1 MKDGDKAKA
10 KAAKAKASGKKASI
24 KSSAKEKGGKG
35 GKTVKAG
42 SKKEG
47 SSSSKAEAAKKG
59 AGGKGGDKAKPKAVL
74 KVGPKAVSSPKSSA
88 KTTRVDAETFTF
100 TNPAIESAF
109 KRAVK
114 KYPNA
119 FRRLTD

>member
-1 MKDGDKAKA
+1 MTNILATRLATRWPHPPPLEIHVDGKLQ
-10 KAAKAKASGKKASI
+10 
-24 KSSAKEKGGKG
+24 
-35 GKTVKAG
+35 V
-42 SKKEG
+42 EG
-47 SSSSKAEAAKKG
+47 NLYA
-59 AGGKGGDKAKPKAVL
+59 
-74 KVGPKAVSSPKSSA
+74 
-88 KTTRVDAETFTF
+88 F

>member
-1 MKDGDKAKA
+1 MKHGDKAKA

-24 KSSAKEKGGKG
+24 KGSAKEKGGKG

-42 SKKEG
+42 GKKESSSPSKAKASKKVA
-47 SSSSKAEAAKKG
+47 SAKGTVKT
-59 AGGKGGDKAKPKAVL
+59 KPKAVL
-74 KVGPKAVSSPKSSA
+74 KASPKVVSSPKSSV
-88 KTTRVDAETFTF
+88 KTVRADAETFTF
-100 TNPAIESAF
+100 TNPTIESAF